1 MQHSESITKL
11 AVALVEAQAEL
22 TNVVESASNPFFKS
36 MYAPLNTVI
45 DHAKPVLTKHGL
57 AIVQGNTPTENGV
70 IVDTM
75 LIHTSGEWIKSE
87 LNMPLAKNDPQ
98 GAGSAITYGRRYA
111 YSAIIGIS
119 SGDDDDANSASNK
132 GGVAKATKQEPI
144 NGNGTNG
151 LQNKCQCGQPMVER
165 TVTVKRGTPEEK
177 QVQML
182 ACPKATRENQAEHSK
197 PVWL

>member
-22 TNVVESASNPFFKS
+22 TNVVESANNPFFKS

-132 GGVAKATKQEPI
+132 NGGPKTSAVPVVKPTTSNNNTKFCSIHGEEMRQMTGKTSGKTFFAHPKVDGGLCF
-144 NGNGTNG
+144 GN
-151 LQNKCQCGQPMVER
+151 
-165 TVTVKRGTPEEK
+165 
-177 QVQML
+177 
-182 ACPKATRENQAEHSK
+182 
-197 PVWL
+197 